1 MMRALPTRLLSVLSL
16 LAFSITLSGQTGI
29 PVSAQGPDA
38 AEDAARSIAHSTAEW
53 KLVEAHLPNPA
64 TASVA
69 DLETQGDLLRIRR
82 FPEDALDY
90 YGYALKHGGERGS
103 LLNKIGVT
111 QLEMGNETIA
121 RAYFQQAVKVK
132 RGDPQSWNNLGA
144 VQFMDHDF
152 AAAIRSYRHAIKLNK
167 KSAISHSNLG
177 IAYIEAKD
185 ISSAKSELTLA
196 LKLDPDIFQRTVSNG
211 ASLHMITTGDRANFC
226 FQMAKVYARLHN
238 EPEMLHSLETAA
250 EAGFNVQAEMAKDY
264 DLARYEKD
272 PRVVNLLLVAKSL
285 RDSRIAHSSVAS
297 ALPPA
302 SAPVAT
308 AR

>member
-1 MMRALPTRLLSVLSL
+1 MMRILPIRLISALAL
-16 LAFSITLSGQTGI
+16 LASSISVYSQTGI
-29 PVSAQGPDA
+29 PSSSRESDA
-38 AEDAARSIAHSTAEW
+38 AADAARAIAHSTREW

-82 FPEDALDY
+82 FLEDALDY
-90 YGYALKHGGERGS
+90 YGYALKRGGDPGV

-111 QLEMGNETIA
+111 QLEMGNEPIA

-132 RGDPQSWNNLGA
+132 RGDTQSWNNLGA

-152 AAAIRSYRHAIKLNK
+152 PAAIRSYKHAIKLNK
-167 KSAISHSNLG
+167 KSAVSHSNLG

-185 ISSAKSELTLA
+185 VSSAKSELTLA
-196 LKLDPDIFQRTVSNG
+196 LKLDPDIFQRTASNG
-211 ASLHMITTGDRANFC
+211 SSLHMITTGDRANFC

-250 EAGFNVQAEMAKDY
+250 EAGFDVQGEMAKDY
-264 DLARYEKD
+264 DLARYVRD

-285 RDSRIAHSSVAS
+285 RDSRIARSSVAA

-302 SAPVAT
+302 GAPVAP

>member
-1 MMRALPTRLLSVLSL
+1 MMRTLPIRILSALSL
-16 LAFSITLSGQTGI
+16 FAFSLTLSAQTGI
-29 PVSAQGPDA
+29 PVSARASDA
-38 AEDAARSIAHSTAEW
+38 AGDTLRSMTHSTPEW
-53 KLVEAHLPNPA
+53 KLVEPHLPNPSTA
-64 TASVA
+64 TVA
-69 DLETQGDLLRIRR
+69 ELEMQGDLLRIRR
-82 FPEDALDY
+82 FLEDALDY
-90 YGYALKHGGERGS
+90 YGYALKRGGDPGV

-132 RGDPQSWNNLGA
+132 RGDTQSWNNLGA
-144 VQFMDHDF
+144 VQFMEHDF
-152 AAAIRSYRHAIKLNK
+152 PAAIRSYKHAIKLNK
-167 KSAISHSNLG
+167 KSAVSHSNLG

-196 LKLDPDIFQRTVSNG
+196 LKLDPDIFQRTASNG
-211 ASLHMITTGDRANFC
+211 SSLHMITTGDRANFC

-250 EAGFNVQAEMAKDY
+250 EAGFNVQAEMARDY
-264 DLARYEKD
+264 DLERYTKD
-272 PRVVNLLLVAKSL
+272 PRVVELLMVAKSL
-285 RDSRIAHSSVAS
+285 RESRLARSSVAA

-302 SAPVAT
+302 GTPAVP

>member
-1 MMRALPTRLLSVLSL
+1 LSL
-16 LAFSITLSGQTGI
+16 LASSITFTGQTGI
-29 PVSAQGPDA
+29 PVSAHAPDA
-38 AEDAARSIAHSTAEW
+38 AGDPERAMRHSTPEW
-53 KLVEAHLPNPA
+53 KLVEPHLPNPS
-64 TASVA
+64 TASA
-69 DLETQGDLLRIRR
+69 AELEMQGDLLRIRK
-82 FPEDALDY
+82 FLEDALDY
-90 YGYALKHGGERGS
+90 YGYALKRGGDPGS

-132 RGDPQSWNNLGA
+132 HGDTQSWNNLGA
-144 VQFMDHDF
+144 VQFMEHDF
-152 AAAIRSYRHAIKLNK
+152 PAAIRSYKHAIKLNK
-167 KSAISHSNLG
+167 KSAVSHSNLG

-185 ISSAKSELTLA
+185 VSSAKSELT
-196 LKLDPDIFQRTVSNG
+196 
-211 ASLHMITTGDRANFC
+211 LHMITTGDRANFC

-250 EAGFNVQAEMAKDY
+250 EAGFDVQAEMAKDY
-264 DLARYEKD
+264 DLARYVKD

-285 RDSRIAHSSVAS
+285 RDSRIARSSVAA

-302 SAPVAT
+302 GAPVAP